1 MAQEYLMCPSHP
13 AYSENNHFKDVNR
26 IDGMPMEFEWT
37 NFPGFSTLGILEEI
51 ETFMTGLQCELEQFK

>member
-1 MAQEYLMCPSHP
+1 MAQEYLMCPSHL

-51 ETFMTGLQCELEQFK
+51 QTFMTELQCELEQFK